1 MEHCEQNGDPQMENE
16 QCSRLVEERDEAERQ
31 LKHIKRVSQ
40 MVIEE
45 VNVLQTQ
52 LEIEKSCR
60 ENAEALATKLN
71 SENRKLKYLSLS
83 SRTSLDE
90 MLPSV
95 TLEEVSDTSDTSPDS
110 FTHYQQQVK
119 ELRETVNTLLED
131 KKESVCQIHNQ
142 QRQIEELT
150 AQLERGQAEMKELR
164 ETIEQQSKTI
174 KRFNRV
180 SMMATQE
187 YGGLRDQLDL
197 EQSLRVEAETFA
209 HEMLVKQKEANRQ
222 SVILMQNAEPSMQ
235 LLKALEDIATVTKTL
250 EDERLQHQQK
260 VQALEAE
267 LQQSALQGELESLRR
282 QVDLLDEE
290 RKDVEVRLEQEKK
303 EVQGRLEHAEKRSQE
318 LEERVLELQEAQK
331 TDGSSSATVATGDG
345 APPPPPGVAPPPA
358 PPPPTPSSPSTA
370 PAPSPTPSPLPLQP
384 PQGSQKAEETPAV
397 AGGEDVKSKAV
408 NEMMERIK
416 HGVVL
421 RPVKS
426 KDSKQ
431 PLVSEES
438 ALGAKPQESAME
450 ELMGI
455 LETVK
460 RSPSRGSQEQA
471 AAPAPPA
478 PAPPPLGKKDSELEV
493 ILRRRRNRA
502 GEPGGEKEGQMVH
515 VSSSDSLNGRRTSS
529 DSSGKEPDSAGG
541 LGAPADPAGSRVSP
555 DGRGSGPGPVVPRR
569 KSSDTGKEPRGASWQ
584 ERRSCTSLPEN
595 EAPESP
601 VSNGCTVSGGE
612 DDEKSNGGD
621 HNGSS
626 NSTHLATP
634 PCAPANGSP
643 EAEC

>member
-1 MEHCEQNGDPQMENE
+1 MY
-16 QCSRLVEERDEAERQ
+16 
-31 LKHIKRVSQ
+31 I
-40 MVIEE
+40 
-45 VNVLQTQ
+45 
-52 LEIEKSCR
+52 
-60 ENAEALATKLN
+60 
-71 SENRKLKYLSLS
+71 
-83 SRTSLDE
+83 
-90 MLPSV
+90 
-95 TLEEVSDTSDTSPDS
+95 
-110 FTHYQQQVK
+110 
-119 ELRETVNTLLED
+119 
-131 KKESVCQIHNQ
+131 
-142 QRQIEELT
+142 
-150 AQLERGQAEMKELR
+150 
-164 ETIEQQSKTI
+164 
-174 KRFNRV
+174 
-180 SMMATQE
+180 
-187 YGGLRDQLDL
+187 
-197 EQSLRVEAETFA
+197 
-209 HEMLVKQKEANRQ
+209 
-222 SVILMQNAEPSMQ
+222 
-235 LLKALEDIATVTKTL
+235 
-250 EDERLQHQQK
+250 
-260 VQALEAE
+260 
-267 LQQSALQGELESLRR
+267 
-282 QVDLLDEE
+282 
-290 RKDVEVRLEQEKK
+290 
-303 EVQGRLEHAEKRSQE
+303 
-318 LEERVLELQEAQK
+318 
-331 TDGSSSATVATGDG
+331 
-345 APPPPPGVAPPPA
+345 
-358 PPPPTPSSPSTA
+358 
-370 PAPSPTPSPLPLQP
+370 
-384 PQGSQKAEETPAV
+384 AV

-431 PLVSEES
+431 PPVSEESALGAKPQES

-455 LETVK
+455 LESVK

-471 AAPAPPA
+471 AAAVAPPA

-595 EAPESP
+595 EAAESP
-601 VSNGCTVSGGE
+601 VSNGCTVSGGG

-621 HNGSS
+621 QNGSS
-626 NSTHLATP
+626 NSTHLVTP
-634 PCAPANGSP
+634 PCAPANDSP